1 MRIEKESLNKREI
14 FTGDMGRLCG
24 GSGLGLALFEGECSR
39 FGAGISVNEF
49 HISREIR
56 SQCDFDE
63 GLFSSSGNII
73 LTNTK
78 AVRLF
83 AKKVNDF
90 IASQHD
96 DPVEAGKKMIKAGQ
110 LNAMGLIDEIFHYV
124 CSMYRRD
131 INKSV
136 FDFLLELLDD
146 EFGVEAMDGLLSAF
160 NQEFPPTAIFRG
172 EVDGHG
178 YLAGSGLDPVT
189 GATRSNRASTLEELI
204 LLRLANENPAF
215 SPFYIMFGDDK
226 LKESF
231 LYDIVWSRIQAFFMG
246 QPGFGPNGNDLI
258 SMLKEPVRFSPH
270 SLKGQLDYIST
281 HWQALL
287 GEWLAR
293 LLAGMDLISE
303 EEKASWAPLNL
314 DPAAGIDMEP
324 YSYDSLM
331 NEYER
336 FSPDSDW
343 MPKVVLMAKTVLVW
357 LDQLSRQYGRE
368 ITRLDEI
375 PDQEL
380 DLLAQR
386 GFTGLWLIGLW
397 ERSHASKRIKQICG
411 NPEAAASAYSLYD
424 YDIAQGLGGWDAV
437 DNLRRR
443 LWVRGIR
450 LASDMVPNHTGMDSR
465 WVNERPDLFI
475 QTRDCP
481 FPGYT
486 FNGENLSLSS
496 RVGVYLED
504 NYYNKTDCAV
514 VFKRVDHHTGD
525 VRYIY
530 HGNDGTGM
538 PWNDT
543 AQIDFLN
550 PEAREAV
557 MQEILHVA
565 RNFPIIRFDAAMVL
579 AKKHIRR
586 LWYPQPGC
594 GGDIASRSEYALS
607 QEAFE
612 QRIPQEFWREVVDR
626 VAQEVPDTLLLAEAF
641 WMMEG
646 YFVRTLG
653 MHRVYNSAF
662 MNMLKREDNFKYR
675 STIKNTIEFDPQ
687 ILKRYVNFMNN
698 PDEETAV
705 AQFGKDDKYF
715 GICTL
720 MVTMP
725 GLPMFGHGQI
735 EGFTEKYGMEFTRA
749 YWNETPDQ
757 NLIQRHEREIF
768 PLMKKR
774 YLFAEIENFLFYDV
788 WNQGQVN
795 ENVFAYS
802 NRCGTERAV
811 VFYNNVYQ
819 QATGW
824 IKESCQYAVKTG
836 NGDEVRMETRS
847 IGHALGLNP
856 DPNNFCIF
864 REQRSGLWFIRSATD
879 ICHNGLFLQLNG
891 FETQVMMDISQVA
904 DDETGKY
911 RILCD
916 TLGGRGVLDIEV
928 ALREI
933 FLKELYQAFAAVITP
948 EFIADMAL
956 LGMTPVQLA
965 NNQKNAKVKAPT
977 PKTILERMEEPM
989 KNWFQVADQ
998 FIEGNYGASQVV
1010 DRKKCGTMATT
1021 EKLWA
1026 GFKKDF
1032 TCLLKLFANVKGCSA
1047 KAAAKSNEAKFSKF
1061 QTSLFRGLV
1070 ERPASTQMLAGM
1082 MVAFSLRQVLGNKA
1096 TASQAAALI
1105 SQWGLERKLQDLLL
1119 NEGVPVSA
1127 TAIPLKTTVLALSFC
1142 DLLAQLKE
1150 PAKAASTTK
1159 KQAAAADKD
1168 MVAKKPT
1175 KDAAEI
1181 KVDTKAVKAVAGIM
1195 VDAIVAGKDAREL
1208 AGVNHYDNVLW
1219 FNEEK
1224 MSDALWFA
1232 VAIPALLGGGLDGG
1246 WQEAGLEA
1254 VDKTLS
1260 AAQKKSQY
1268 RADEL
1273 CRLLPPPVATKPAKK
1288 ATTAK
1293 KAGGKASSQS
1303 AKKSALDKKPGS
1315 KATSSKSTAS
1325 KKK

>member
-1 MRIEKESLNKREI
+1 MRRDGRNDGILI
-14 FTGDMGRLCG
+14 FDGD
-24 GSGLGLALFEGECSR
+24 CSQ
-39 FGAGISVNEF
+39 FGAGISTNEF

-56 SQCDFDE
+56 SKCDLDE
-63 GLFSSSGNII
+63 GLFASSGNII
-73 LTNTK
+73 LANTK

-83 AKKVNDF
+83 AKKINDL
-90 IASQHD
+90 IASEHE
-96 DPVEAGKKMIKAGQ
+96 DPVEAGKRMIKAGQ

-124 CSMYRRD
+124 CSLYRRD
-131 INKSV
+131 INSSV
-136 FDFLLELLDD
+136 FDFLLELLDE
-146 EFGVEAMDGLLSAF
+146 EFGQEAMDGLLSAF
-160 NQEFPPTAIFRG
+160 NRDFPPTALFRG
-172 EVDGHG
+172 EVGYQE

-189 GATRSNRASTLEELI
+189 GATRSNRASTLEEMV

-215 SPFYIMFGDDK
+215 KPFYFMFGDDR

-231 LYDIVWSRIQAFFMG
+231 LYDIVWGRIQAFFMG
-246 QPGFGPNGNDLI
+246 QPGFGPHGNSLI
-258 SMLKEPVRFSPH
+258 AMLKEPVKFSPH
-270 SLKGQLDYIST
+270 SLKGQLDYIRT
-281 HWQALL
+281 HWKDLL

-303 EEKASWAPLNL
+303 EEKAAWAPLNL

-336 FSPDSDW
+336 FSPDRDW

-357 LDQLSRQYGRE
+357 LDQLSRQYNRD

-375 PDQEL
+375 PDEEL
-380 DLLAQR
+380 DLLARR

-443 LWVRGIR
+443 LWIRGIR
-450 LASDMVPNHTGMDSR
+450 LASDMVPNHTGMDSH
-465 WVNERPDLFI
+465 WINDRPDLFV

-486 FNGENLSLSS
+486 FNGENLSLSQ

-504 NYYNKTDCAV
+504 HYYNRSDCAV

-594 GGDIASRSEYALS
+594 GGDIASRSDYALS
-607 QEAFE
+607 PEEFE
-612 QRIPQEFWREVVDR
+612 RRIPHEFWREVVDR

-705 AQFGKDDKYF
+705 AQFGKEDKYF
-715 GICTL
+715 GVCTL

-749 YWNETPDQ
+749 YWNETPDA
-757 NLIQRHEREIF
+757 NLIQRHEQEIF

-774 YLFAEIENFLFYDV
+774 YLFAEIENFLFFDV
-788 WNQGQVN
+788 WNEGQVN
-795 ENVFAYS
+795 ENVFAYA
-802 NRCGTERAV
+802 NRCGMERAV

-819 QATGW
+819 QASGW
-824 IKESCQYAVKTG
+824 IKESCKYAVKTG
-836 NGDEVRMETRS
+836 SGDEVRMETRS

-856 DPNNFCIF
+856 DYSNYCIF
-864 REQRSGLWFIRSATD
+864 REQRSGLWFIRSAAD
-879 ICHNGLFLQLNG
+879 ICHHGLFLQLNG
-891 FETQVMMDISQVA
+891 FETQVMMDISQVT

-911 RILCD
+911 RILCE
-916 TLGGRGVLDIEV
+916 TLAGRGVLDIDV

-933 FLKELYQAFAAVITP
+933 FLKDLYRAFTAAVSP
-948 EFIADMAL
+948 EFLADMAL
-956 LGMTPVQLA
+956 LGMSPVQL
-965 NNQKNAKVKAPT
+965 KNAKAEAPAIAA
-977 PKTILERMEEPM
+977 ILERMEQPM
-989 KNWFQVADQ
+989 MEWFRVADE
-998 FIEGNYGASQVV
+998 FIEGNYGAAKVV
-1010 DRKKCGTMATT
+1010 DRKKCGRK
-1021 EKLWA
+1021 EPPQKLWI
-1026 GFKKDF
+1026 GFKEDF
-1032 TCLLKLFANVKGCSA
+1032 TRLLRNFARGQELAAAPNSKATKKPLPSAATFPMKLLK
-1047 KAAAKSNEAKFSKF
+1047 
-1061 QTSLFRGLV
+1061 GLLG
-1070 ERPASTQMLAGM
+1070 RPAATQMLAGM
-1082 MVAFSLRQVLGNKA
+1082 AVARSLQLVLGDKA
-1096 TASQAAALI
+1096 TARQCADLI
-1105 SQWGLERKLQDLLL
+1105 SLWGLERKLQDLLL
-1119 NEGVPVSA
+1119 NENAPVAA
-1127 TAIPLKTTVLALSFC
+1127 TSVPLKTMVLALPFC
-1142 DLLAQLKE
+1142 DLLTKLK
-1150 PAKAASTTK
+1150 PAAGKAAPG
-1159 KQAAAADKD
+1159 DKAESGEKTA
-1168 MVAKKPT
+1168 VT
-1175 KDAAEI
+1175 ERTEI
-1181 KVDTKAVKAVAGIM
+1181 KVEAKTVKLVAGAM
-1195 VDAIVAGKDAREL
+1195 VEAIVAGKEAAAV
-1208 AGVNHYDNVLW
+1208 AGVNSFDGVLW

-1224 MSDALWFA
+1224 MDDALWFA

-1246 WQEAGLEA
+1246 VQEAGLEA
-1254 VDKTLS
+1254 VAKALS

-1273 CRLLPPPVATKPAKK
+1273 LRLLPSPVVKKTATKESTARKD
-1288 ATTAK
+1288 TTARK
-1293 KAGGKASSQS
+1293 T
-1303 AKKSALDKKPGS
+1303 GS
-1315 KATSSKSTAS
+1315 KPMVPR
-1325 KKK
+1325 KK

>member
-1 MRIEKESLNKREI
+1 MQRDGKNEGILI
-14 FTGDMGRLCG
+14 
-24 GSGLGLALFEGECSR
+24 FEGNCSR
-39 FGAGISVNEF
+39 FGAGISINEF

-56 SQCDFDE
+56 SKCDFDE
-63 GLFSSSGNII
+63 ALFASSGNII
-73 LTNTK
+73 LANTK

-83 AKKVNDF
+83 AKKINDL
-90 IASQHD
+90 IASEHD

-124 CSMYRRD
+124 CSLYRRD
-131 INKSV
+131 VNRSV
-136 FDFLLELLDD
+136 FDFLLELLDE
-146 EFGVEAMDGLLSAF
+146 EFGQEAMDGLLSAF
-160 NQEFPPTAIFRG
+160 NRDFPPTAIFRG
-172 EVDGHG
+172 EVGYQE
-178 YLAGSGLDPVT
+178 YLADSGLDPVT

-215 SPFYIMFGDDK
+215 KPFYCMFGDDR

-231 LYDIVWSRIQAFFMG
+231 LYDIVWGRIQAFFMG
-246 QPGFGPNGNDLI
+246 QPGFGPHGNSLI
-258 SMLKEPVRFSPH
+258 VMLKEPVKFSPN
-270 SLKGQLDYIST
+270 SLKGQLDYIRT
-281 HWQALL
+281 HWKDLL

-303 EEKASWAPLNL
+303 EEKAAWAPLNL

-336 FSPDSDW
+336 FSPDRDW

-357 LDQLSRQYGRE
+357 LDQLSRQHGRD

-375 PDQEL
+375 PDEEL
-380 DLLAQR
+380 DLLARR

-443 LWVRGIR
+443 LWARGIR
-450 LASDMVPNHTGMDSR
+450 LASDMVPNHTGMDSH
-465 WVNERPDLFI
+465 WINDRPDLFV

-486 FNGENLSLSS
+486 FNGENLSLNN

-504 NYYNKTDCAV
+504 HYYNKSDCAV

-594 GGDIASRSEYALS
+594 GGDIASRSDYALS
-607 QEAFE
+607 PEEFE
-612 QRIPQEFWREVVDR
+612 RRIPHEFWREVVDR

-705 AQFGKDDKYF
+705 AQFGKEDKYF
-715 GICTL
+715 GVCTL

-735 EGFTEKYGMEFTRA
+735 EGFTEKYGMEFTKA

-774 YLFAEIENFLFYDV
+774 YLFAEIENFLFFDV
-788 WNQGQVN
+788 WNEGQVN
-795 ENVFAYS
+795 ENVFAYA
-802 NRCGTERAV
+802 NRCGMERVV

-819 QATGW
+819 QASGW
-824 IKESCQYAVKTG
+824 IKESCKYAVKTG
-836 NGDEVRMETRS
+836 NGEEVRMETRS

-856 DPNNFCIF
+856 DYSNYCIF
-864 REQRSGLWFIRSATD
+864 REQRSGLWFIRSAAD
-879 ICHNGLFLQLNG
+879 ICHHGLFLQLNG
-891 FETQVMMDISQVA
+891 FETQVMMDISQVT

-911 RILCD
+911 RILCE
-916 TLGGRGVLDIEV
+916 TLAGRGVSDIDV

-933 FLKELYQAFAAVITP
+933 FLKELYRAFTAVVSA
-948 EFIADMAL
+948 EFLADMAL
-956 LGMTPVQLA
+956 FGMSPVQL
-965 NNQKNAKVKAPT
+965 KNTKAEVPAIA
-977 PKTILERMEEPM
+977 TILERLEEPM
-989 KNWFQVADQ
+989 MEWFQVADQ
-998 FIEGNYGASQVV
+998 FIEGNYGAAKVV
-1010 DRKKCGTMATT
+1010 DRRQCGRKESP
-1021 EKLWA
+1021 EKLWS

-1032 TCLLKLFANVKGCSA
+1032 TRLLQSFAEGQKLMAAPSSKAGGKTAASSTELPLRLFKG
-1047 KAAAKSNEAKFSKF
+1047 
-1061 QTSLFRGLV
+1061 LL
-1070 ERPASTQMLAGM
+1070 ERPAATQMLAGM
-1082 MVAFSLRQVLGNKA
+1082 MVAFSLRQVLGSKA
-1096 TASQAAALI
+1096 TASQSAALI
-1105 SQWGLERKLQDLLL
+1105 SLWGLERKLQDLLL
-1119 NEGVPVSA
+1119 NEGIPVSA
-1127 TAIPLKTTVLALSFC
+1127 TAVPLKAVVLSLPFC
-1142 DLLAQLKE
+1142 DLLPKLK
-1150 PAKAASTTK
+1150 PAAGKALAPQT
-1159 KQAAAADKD
+1159 AERPDKAESGGKLA
-1168 MVAKKPT
+1168 VT
-1175 KDAAEI
+1175 ERAEI
-1181 KVDTKAVKAVAGIM
+1181 KVDAKAVKTVAGIM
-1195 VDAIVAGKDAREL
+1195 VEAIVAGKDAAAV
-1208 AGVNHYDNVLW
+1208 AGVNSFDGVLW

-1224 MSDALWFA
+1224 MDDALWFA
-1232 VAIPALLGGGLDGG
+1232 VAVPALLGGGLDDGV
-1246 WQEAGLEA
+1246 QEAGLGA
-1254 VDKTLS
+1254 VAQTLTT
-1260 AAQKKSQY
+1260 AQKKSQY

-1273 CRLLPPPVATKPAKK
+1273 CRLLPPPVVKKPAKK
-1288 ATTAK
+1288 STTKEAA
-1293 KAGGKASSQS
+1293 AGKRNNSAQTGRKPSGK
-1303 AKKSALDKKPGS
+1303 
-1315 KATSSKSTAS
+1315 
-1325 KKK
+1325 

>member
-1 MRIEKESLNKREI
+1 MDFGKKNN
-14 FTGDMGRLCG
+14 
-24 GSGLGLALFEGECSR
+24 GLTLFEGEYSQ
-39 FGAGISVNEF
+39 FNPGYTINEF

-56 SQCDFDE
+56 AKCDFDE
-63 GLFSSSGNII
+63 GLFASTGNVI
-73 LTNTK
+73 LSNTK

-83 AKKVNDF
+83 AKKLNDM
-90 IASQHD
+90 IAQEIP
-96 DPVEAGKKMIKAGQ
+96 DPVEAGKLMVRAGD

-124 CSMYRRD
+124 CALFRRD
-131 INKSV
+131 INSSV
-136 FDFLLELLDD
+136 FELLLELLDE
-146 EFGVEAMDGLLSAF
+146 EFGPEAMNGLLSAF
-160 NQEFPPTAIFRG
+160 NKDFPPTAIFRG
-172 EVDGHG
+172 EVG
-178 YLAGSGLDPVT
+178 YHEYLEKQGLDPVT
-189 GATRSNRASTLEELI
+189 GLTRSNRASTLEEMI

-215 SPFYIMFGDDK
+215 KPFYFMFGDDK

-231 LYDIVWSRIQAFFMG
+231 LYDIVWGRIQAFFMG
-246 QPGFGPNGNDLI
+246 QPGFGPNGNSLI
-258 SMLKEPVRFSPH
+258 AMLKEPVKFSPH
-270 SLKGQLDYIST
+270 SLKGQLDYIRT
-281 HWQALL
+281 HWKDLL

-293 LLAGMDLISE
+293 LLAGMDMISE
-303 EEKASWAPLNL
+303 EEKAAWAPLNL
-314 DPAAGIDMEP
+314 DPTAGIDMEP

-336 FSPDSDW
+336 FSPDRDW

-357 LDQLSRQYGRE
+357 LDQLSRQYNRE
-368 ITRLDEI
+368 ITRLDQI
-375 PDQEL
+375 PDEEL
-380 DLLAQR
+380 DLLARR

-443 LWVRGIR
+443 LWARGIR
-450 LASDMVPNHTGMDSR
+450 LASDMVPNHTGMDSH
-465 WVNERPDLFI
+465 WINDRPDLFV

-486 FNGENLSLSS
+486 FNGENLSLSN

-504 NYYNKTDCAV
+504 HYYNKSDCAV

-594 GGDIASRSEYALS
+594 GGDIASRSDYALS
-607 QEAFE
+607 TEEFE
-612 QRIPQEFWREVVDR
+612 RRIPNEFWREVVDR

-662 MNMLKREDNFKYR
+662 MNMLKREENFKYR

-715 GICTL
+715 GVCTL

-735 EGFTEKYGMEFTRA
+735 EGFTEKYGMEFTKA
-749 YWNETPDQ
+749 YWDETPDES
-757 NLIQRHEREIF
+757 LIQRHQREIF

-774 YLFAEIENFLFYDV
+774 YLFAEIENFLFFDV
-788 WNQGQVN
+788 WNEGQVN

-819 QATGW
+819 QASGW
-824 IKESCQYAVKTG
+824 IKESCKYAVKTG
-836 NGDEVRMETRS
+836 NGDEIRMETRS

-856 DPNNFCIF
+856 DPKNYCIF
-864 REQRSGLWFIRSATD
+864 REQRSGLWFIRSAAE
-879 ICHNGLFLQLNG
+879 ICNNGLFLQLNG
-891 FETQVMMDISQVA
+891 FETQVMMDISQVT

-911 RILCD
+911 RILCE
-916 TLGGRGVLDIEV
+916 TLAGSGVSDIET

-933 FLKELYQAFAAVITP
+933 FLKDLYRAFTAVVSP
-948 EFIADMAL
+948 EFLDQIAL
-956 LGMTPVQLA
+956 FGMTPVQLA
-965 NNQKNAKVKAPT
+965 HGQKNAKVKLPSVASLVST
-977 PKTILERMEEPM
+977 LEEPM
-989 KNWFQVADQ
+989 KNWFTVADE

-1010 DRKKCGTMATT
+1010 DRSACGKMDSV
-1021 EKLWA
+1021 EKLWS
-1026 GFKKDF
+1026 GFKKSF
-1032 TCLLKLFANVKGCSA
+1032 TQLLKTFAEGQKAVAASAGAAA
-1047 KAAAKSNEAKFSKF
+1047 KAASKAGAKKTTAETAPSRASEEGALSFDLALAQGILS
-1061 QTSLFRGLV
+1061 
-1070 ERPASTQMLAGM
+1070 RPASTQMLAGLA
-1082 MVAFSLRQVLGNKA
+1082 VAASLQSVLGKKA
-1096 TASQAAALI
+1096 TAKDTAALV
-1105 SQWGLERKLQDLLL
+1105 SLWGLERKLQDLLL
-1119 NEGVPVSA
+1119 NRGIPVAA
-1127 TAIPLKTTVLALSFC
+1127 TSLPLKTMVVVLPFL
-1142 DLLAQLKE
+1142 DLLPQLKQ
-1150 PAKAASTTK
+1150 ADTTTK
-1159 KQAAAADKD
+1159 
-1168 MVAKKPT
+1168 P
-1175 KDAAEI
+1175 DA
-1181 KVDTKAVKAVAGIM
+1181 KAVKKVAGIM
-1195 VDAIVAGKDAREL
+1195 VDTIVHSKAAGAV
-1208 AGVNHYDNVLW
+1208 AGVNLFDNVLW
-1219 FNEEK
+1219 FNQEL
-1224 MSDALWFA
+1224 MSEALWYA
-1232 VAIPALLGGGLDGG
+1232 VAVPAFIGGGLDESTK
-1246 WQEAGLEA
+1246 EALEA
-1254 VDKTLS
+1254 VAKALAT
-1260 AAQKKSQY
+1260 AQKKAEYQ
-1268 RADEL
+1268 ADQL
-1273 CRLLPPPVATKPAKK
+1273 CELLPLPKVKKPKSGKAASKAKLAAGEKGAKGKETKKTAETKLPDSKAEKK
-1288 ATTAK
+1288 ADD
-1293 KAGGKASSQS
+1293 S
-1303 AKKSALDKKPGS
+1303 D
-1315 KATSSKSTAS
+1315 S
-1325 KKK
+1325 KKVKK

>member
-1 MRIEKESLNKREI
+1 MKKFEKKV
-14 FTGDMGRLCG
+14 D
-24 GSGLGLALFEGECSR
+24 GLSVYDGKDFR
-39 FGAGISVNEF
+39 FAPWLSINEF
-49 HISREIR
+49 HISREVR
-56 SQCDFDE
+56 DKCDFDQ
-63 GLFSSSGNII
+63 GLFASTGNVI

-83 AKKVNDF
+83 AKKLNDM
-90 IASQHD
+90 IAREIP
-96 DPVEAGKKMIKAGQ
+96 DPVSAGKLMVKAGQ

-124 CSMYRRD
+124 CAIFRRD
-131 INKSV
+131 INASV
-136 FDFLLELLDD
+136 FDQILTQLDE
-146 EFGVEAMDGLLSAF
+146 EFGQEAVDGLLSAF
-160 NQEFPPTAIFRG
+160 NTEFPPTAVYRK
-172 EVDGHG
+172 EVEIHA
-178 YLAGSGLDPVT
+178 YLRESGLDPAT
-189 GATRSNRASTLEELI
+189 GATRSNRASTLEELV

-215 SPFYIMFGDDK
+215 NPFGIMFGDDK
-226 LKESF
+226 LKASF
-231 LYDIVWSRIQAFFMG
+231 LYDIVWTRIREFFAH
-246 QPGFGPNGNDLI
+246 QPGFGPNGVDLI
-258 SMLKEPVRFSPH
+258 SMLKEPVVFSPH
-270 SLKGQLDYIST
+270 SLKGQLDYIRI
-281 HWQALL
+281 HWKDLL
-287 GEWLAR
+287 GEWLVR
-293 LLAGMDLISE
+293 LLAGMDMISE
-303 EEKASWAPLNL
+303 EEKAAWAPLNI
-314 DPAAGIDMEP
+314 DPTAGIDMEP

-336 FSPDSDW
+336 FSPDKDW

-357 LDQLSRQYGRE
+357 LDQLSRQYKKE
-368 ITRLDEI
+368 ITRLDQI
-375 PDQEL
+375 PDEEL

-443 LWVRGIR
+443 LWARGIR
-450 LASDMVPNHTGMDSR
+450 LASDMVPNHTGMDSH
-465 WVNERPDLFI
+465 WVNDRPDLFV

-486 FNGENLSLSS
+486 FNGENLSLND

-504 NYYNKTDCAV
+504 HYYNKSDCAV

-594 GGDIASRSEYALS
+594 GGDIASRSDYAMS
-607 QEAFE
+607 SEEFE
-612 QRIPQEFWREVVDR
+612 GRIPNEFWREVVDR

-662 MNMLKREDNFKYR
+662 MNMLKREENFKYR

-715 GICTL
+715 GVCTL

-735 EGFTEKYGMEFTRA
+735 EGFTEKYGMEFTKA
-749 YWNETPDQ
+749 YWDETPDEG
-757 NLIQRHEREIF
+757 LIQRHQREIF

-788 WNQGQVN
+788 WNEGQVN

-802 NRCGTERAV
+802 NRCGTERVV

-819 QATGW
+819 QASGW
-824 IKESCQYAVKTG
+824 IKESCRYAVKTG
-836 NGDEVRMETRS
+836 NGDEIRMETRS

-856 DPNNFCIF
+856 DYRNYCIF
-864 REQRSGLWFIRSATD
+864 REQRSGLWFIRSAAD
-879 ICHNGLFLQLNG
+879 ICHHGLFLQLNG
-891 FETQVMMDISQVA
+891 FETQIMMDISQVT

-911 RILCD
+911 RILCE
-916 TLGGRGVLDIEV
+916 TLAGRGVSDIET

-933 FLKELYQAFAAVITP
+933 FLKELYAAFAAVISP
-948 EFIADMAL
+948 EFIKTMAIF
-956 LGMTPVQLA
+956 GMTPVQLA
-965 NNQKNAKVKAPT
+965 NYQKNAGVKLPSVASIVKA
-977 PKTILERMEEPM
+977 LEEPM
-989 KNWFQVADQ
+989 KRWFAVADE
-998 FIEGNYGASQVV
+998 FIEGNYGASKII
-1010 DRKKCGTMATT
+1010 DRKKCGKIISTD
-1021 EKLWA
+1021 KLWST
-1026 GFKKDF
+1026 FRKDF
-1032 TCLLKLFANVKGCSA
+1032 TQLLKAFEQGQRLVAASSA
-1047 KAAAKSNEAKFSKF
+1047 RSSKRVTPTQISASKF
-1061 QTSLFRGLV
+1061 EVGLCCGLM
-1070 ERPASTQMLAGM
+1070 ERPAATQMLAGM
-1082 MVAFSLRQVLGNKA
+1082 AVASSLQSVIGSKA
-1096 TASQAAALI
+1096 SASQGAALI
-1105 SQWGLERKLQDLLL
+1105 SLWGLERKLQDLLL
-1119 NEGVPVSA
+1119 NEGVPVAA
-1127 TAIPLKTTVLALSFC
+1127 TASPLKTIVTTLPFC
-1142 DLLAQLKE
+1142 DLLSKLRPDASKTGESAVRATATAGLRVD
-1150 PAKAASTTK
+1150 AKT
-1159 KQAAAADKD
+1159 
-1168 MVAKKPT
+1168 
-1175 KDAAEI
+1175 
-1181 KVDTKAVKAVAGIM
+1181 VKAVAGIM
-1195 VDAIVAGKDAREL
+1195 VDTIVKCKDAGAVAGI
-1208 AGVNHYDNVLW
+1208 NSFDNVLW
-1219 FNEEK
+1219 FNQEL
-1224 MSDALWFA
+1224 MSEALWYA
-1232 VAIPALLGGGLDGG
+1232 VAVPAFIGGGLSD
-1246 WQEAGLEA
+1246 AASSGLES
-1254 VDKTLS
+1254 VSKTL
-1260 AAQKKSQY
+1260 ATAQKKSQY

-1273 CRLLPPPVATKPAKK
+1273 CRLLPSPLARESKVTKTGAKK
-1288 ATTAK
+1288 TGKTEK
-1293 KAGGKASSQS
+1293 KGKRTS
-1303 AKKSALDKKPGS
+1303 AR
-1315 KATSSKSTAS
+1315 KST
-1325 KKK
+1325 KT

>member
-1 MRIEKESLNKREI
+1 MRK
-14 FTGDMGRLCG
+14 FGRKVN
-24 GSGLGLALFEGECSR
+24 GLLMYDGKDFQLAPWLS
-39 FGAGISVNEF
+39 INEF
-49 HISREIR
+49 HVSREVR
-56 SQCDFDE
+56 DKCNFDQ
-63 GLFSSSGNII
+63 GLFASTGNVI
-73 LTNTK
+73 LANTK

-83 AKKVNDF
+83 AKKLNDM
-90 IASQHD
+90 IAQEIA
-96 DPVEAGKKMIKAGQ
+96 DPVAAGKLMVKAGQ

-124 CSMYRRD
+124 CAIFRRD
-131 INKSV
+131 INVSV
-136 FDFLLELLDD
+136 FDQILTQLDE
-146 EFGVEAMDGLLSAF
+146 EFGQEAVDGLLSAF
-160 NQEFPPTAIFRG
+160 NTEFPPTAVYRN
-172 EVDGHG
+172 EVEVHA
-178 YLAGSGLDPVT
+178 YLQESGLDPVT
-189 GATRSNRASTLEELI
+189 GATRSNRASTLEEMI

-215 SPFYIMFGDDK
+215 KPFYFMFGDDR

-231 LYDIVWSRIQAFFMG
+231 LYDIVWGRIQAFFMG
-246 QPGFGPNGNDLI
+246 QPGFGPHGNSLI
-258 SMLKEPVRFSPH
+258 AMLKEPVKFSPH
-270 SLKGQLDYIST
+270 SLKGQLDYIRI
-281 HWQALL
+281 HWKDLL

-303 EEKASWAPLNL
+303 EEKAAWAPLNL
-314 DPAAGIDMEP
+314 DPTAGIDMEP

-336 FSPDSDW
+336 FSPDKDW

-368 ITRLDEI
+368 ITRLDQI
-375 PDQEL
+375 PDEEL
-380 DLLAQR
+380 DLLARR

-443 LWVRGIR
+443 LWIRGIR
-450 LASDMVPNHTGMDSR
+450 LASDMVPNHTGMDSH
-465 WVNERPDLFI
+465 WINDRPDLFV

-486 FNGENLSLSS
+486 FNGENLSLND

-504 NYYNKTDCAV
+504 HYYNKSDCAV

-594 GGDIASRSEYALS
+594 GGDIASRSDYALS
-607 QEAFE
+607 PEEFE
-612 QRIPQEFWREVVDR
+612 RRIPHEFWREVVDR

-705 AQFGKDDKYF
+705 AQFGKEDKYF
-715 GICTL
+715 GVCTL

-757 NLIQRHEREIF
+757 GLVERHEREIF

-788 WNQGQVN
+788 WSEGQVN

-802 NRCGTERAV
+802 NRCGMERAV

-819 QATGW
+819 RASGW
-824 IKESCQYAVKTG
+824 IKESCKYAVKTG

-856 DPNNFCIF
+856 DYSNFCIF
-864 REQRSGLWFIRSATD
+864 REQRSGLWFIRSAAD
-879 ICHNGLFLQLNG
+879 ICHHGLFLQLNG
-891 FETQVMMDISQVA
+891 FETQVMMDISQVT

-911 RILCD
+911 RILCE
-916 TLGGRGVLDIEV
+916 TLAGRGVLDLDV

-933 FLKELYQAFAAVITP
+933 FLKELYAVFAAVISP
-948 EFIADMAL
+948 EFLADMAL
-956 LGMTPVQLA
+956 LGMSPVQL
-965 NNQKNAKVKAPT
+965 KNAKAEAPAIAA
-977 PKTILERMEEPM
+977 ILERMEQPM
-989 KNWFQVADQ
+989 MEWFQVTEE
-998 FIEGNYGASQVV
+998 FIEGNYGAAKVV
-1010 DRKKCGTMATT
+1010 DRKKCGKVTST
-1021 EKLWA
+1021 EKLWSA
-1026 GFKKDF
+1026 FKKDF
-1032 TCLLKLFANVKGCSA
+1032 ARLLKTFERGQKLVAASSA
-1047 KAAAKSNEAKFSKF
+1047 KSKRGAAPAQISASKF
-1061 QTSLFRGLV
+1061 EVSLYRGLI
-1070 ERPASTQMLAGM
+1070 ERPAATQMLAGM
-1082 MVAFSLRQVLGNKA
+1082 AVAFSLCQVLGSKA
-1096 TASQAAALI
+1096 TSADAAALI
-1105 SQWGLERKLQDLLL
+1105 SLWGLERKLQDLLL
-1119 NEGVPVSA
+1119 NEGVPVAATATPLKTIVTTLPFCGLLSKLRPSAGRASDDAAVREAKSA
-1127 TAIPLKTTVLALSFC
+1127 TAGV
-1142 DLLAQLKE
+1142 
-1150 PAKAASTTK
+1150 
-1159 KQAAAADKD
+1159 
-1168 MVAKKPT
+1168 
-1175 KDAAEI
+1175 
-1181 KVDTKAVKAVAGIM
+1181 KVDTKTIKAVAGIM
-1195 VDAIVAGKDAREL
+1195 VDTIVKCKDAGAVAGI
-1208 AGVNHYDNVLW
+1208 NSFDNVLW
-1219 FNEEK
+1219 FNQEL
-1224 MSDALWFA
+1224 MSEALWYA
-1232 VAIPALLGGGLDGG
+1232 VATPAFIGGGLAGTTSS
-1246 WQEAGLEA
+1246 GLES
-1254 VDKTLS
+1254 VSKTLVT
-1260 AAQKKSQY
+1260 AQRKSRY

-1273 CRLLPPPVATKPAKK
+1273 CRLLPPPSVKKSRFAKTG
-1288 ATTAK
+1288 AR
-1293 KAGGKASSQS
+1293 KAGKTEGKGLR
-1303 AKKSALDKKPGS
+1303 K
-1315 KATSSKSTAS
+1315 
-1325 KKK
+1325 

>member
-1 MRIEKESLNKREI
+1 MMQFGKK
-14 FTGDMGRLCG
+14 DG
-24 GSGLGLALFEGECSR
+24 GLSVFDGEYSQFGEGFS
-39 FGAGISVNEF
+39 INEF
-49 HISREIR
+49 HISREVR
-56 SQCDFDE
+56 DKCNFDE
-63 GLFSSSGNII
+63 SLFASTGNVI
-73 LTNTK
+73 LSNTK

-83 AKKVNDF
+83 AKKLNDM
-90 IASQHD
+90 IAQQIP
-96 DPVEAGKKMIKAGQ
+96 DPVEAGKLMVKAGQ

-124 CSMYRRD
+124 CAMFRRD
-131 INKSV
+131 IKV
-136 FDFLLELLDD
+136 TAFDEILTQLDE
-146 EFGVEAMDGLLSAF
+146 EFGQEAINGLLSAF
-160 NQEFPPTAIFRG
+160 NKEFPPTAIYRHQ
-172 EVDGHG
+172 VDEAA
-178 YLAGSGLDPVT
+178 YLADSGLDPVT
-189 GATRSNRASTLEELI
+189 GATRSNRASTLEELV

-215 SPFYIMFGDDK
+215 EPFYLMFGDDK
-226 LKESF
+226 LKASF
-231 LYDIVWSRIQAFFMG
+231 LYDIVWTRIREYFAA
-246 QPGFGPNGNDLI
+246 QPGFGPNGVDLI
-258 SMLKEPVRFSPH
+258 SMLKEPVVFSPH
-270 SLKGQLDYIST
+270 SLKGQLDYIRT
-281 HWQALL
+281 HWKPLL
-287 GEWLAR
+287 GEWLTR
-293 LLAGMDLISE
+293 LLSGMDMISE
-303 EEKASWAPLNL
+303 EEKAAWAPLNI

-331 NEYER
+331 KEYER
-336 FSPDSDW
+336 FSPDRDW

-357 LDQLSRQYGRE
+357 LDQLSRKYKQE
-368 ITRLDEI
+368 ITRLDQI
-375 PDQEL
+375 PDEEL

-450 LASDMVPNHTGMDSR
+450 LASDMVPNHTGMDSH
-465 WVNERPDLFI
+465 WINDRPDLFV

-486 FNGENLSLSS
+486 FNGENLSLND

-504 NYYNKTDCAV
+504 NYFNKTDCAV

-594 GGDIASRSEYALS
+594 GGDIASRSDYALS
-607 QEAFE
+607 PEEFE
-612 QRIPQEFWREVVDR
+612 RRIPNEFWREVVDR

-662 MNMLKREDNFKYR
+662 MNMLKREENFKYR

-715 GICTL
+715 GVCTL

-735 EGFTEKYGMEFTRA
+735 EGFTEKYGMEFTKA
-749 YWNETPDQ
+749 YWDETPDE
-757 NLIQRHEREIF
+757 NLIQRHQQEIF

-788 WNQGQVN
+788 WNEGQVN

-819 QATGW
+819 QASGW
-824 IKESCQYAVKTG
+824 IKESCKYAVKTG
-836 NGDEVRMETRS
+836 NGDEIRMETRS

-856 DPNNFCIF
+856 DPKNYCIF
-864 REQRSGLWFIRSATD
+864 REQRSGLWFIRSAAD
-879 ICHNGLFLQLNG
+879 ICNNGLYLHLNG
-891 FETQVMMDISQVA
+891 FETQVMMDISQVT

-911 RILCD
+911 RILCE
-916 TLGGRGVLDIEV
+916 TLAGSGVSDIET

-933 FLKELYQAFAAVITP
+933 FLKDLYKAFTAVVSP
-948 EFIADMAL
+948 EFLDQMAIF
-956 LGMTPVQLA
+956 GMTPVQL
-965 NNQKNAKVKAPT
+965 QNAKVKVPT
-977 PKTILERMEEPM
+977 VAAIIKAIEEPM
-989 KNWFQVADQ
+989 KNWFAVANE

-1010 DRKKCGTMATT
+1010 DRKLCGKMDAE
-1021 EKLWA
+1021 EKLWT
-1026 GFKKDF
+1026 GFKKSF
-1032 TCLLKLFANVKGCSA
+1032 AQLLKHFAEGQELVASSIRETVAKTTAKTGTKEPVAETASQRASAEVVAENVPFEVALAQGILS
-1047 KAAAKSNEAKFSKF
+1047 
-1061 QTSLFRGLV
+1061 
-1070 ERPASTQMLAGM
+1070 RPAATQMFAGM
-1082 MVAFSLRQVLGNKA
+1082 AVAASLQSVLGSKA
-1096 TASQAAALI
+1096 TAKDAAALV
-1105 SQWGLERKLQDLLL
+1105 SLWGLERKLQDLLL
-1119 NEGVPVSA
+1119 NRGVPVAA
-1127 TAIPLKTTVLALSFC
+1127 TSLPLKTMVVTFPSL
-1142 DLLAQLKE
+1142 DLLSQLK
-1150 PAKAASTTK
+1150 ASDTSK
-1159 KQAAAADKD
+1159 L
-1168 MVAKKPT
+1168 
-1175 KDAAEI
+1175 
-1181 KVDTKAVKAVAGIM
+1181 DTKAVKKVAGIM
-1195 VDAIVAGKDAREL
+1195 VDTIVHSKEASVV
-1208 AGVNHYDNVLW
+1208 AGVNLFDNVLW
-1219 FNEEK
+1219 FNQEL
-1224 MSDALWFA
+1224 MSEALWYA
-1232 VAIPALLGGGLDGG
+1232 VAVPAFIGGGLGESTKD
-1246 WQEAGLEA
+1246 GLEA
-1254 VDKTLS
+1254 VAKTL
-1260 AAQKKSQY
+1260 ATAQKKAEY
-1268 RADEL
+1268 RADQL
-1273 CRLLPPPVATKPAKK
+1273 CKLLPPPVVEKSKVT
-1288 ATTAK
+1288 
-1293 KAGGKASSQS
+1293 KASSKKKPEAEKNTIQS
-1303 AKKSALDKKPGS
+1303 KGAKKTATVKKADS
-1315 KATSSKSTAS
+1315 KTEKKADESSP
-1325 KKK
+1325 KKVKK